1 MPKIKIIKENN
12 EDDESF
18 EKTVIVP
25 KEKKPRSEKQILAFK
40 TMLENKKKKSL
51 EAIPEPVVVEKKVVS
66 KKVAK
71 PIVAVVEEPEEEY
84 EEEPEEEVKPLKK
97 KRGRPNLTA
106 EKIEL
111 KETLREQELKRQLE
125 KLENKIEMTAK
136 KQAKKQVLQK
146 IKTKM
151 DEVDEGD
158 PYSSDTDDE
167 IQKILVKQKKPIVIV
182 NKIENQRR
190 KPRENDIPTAIFV

>member
-12 EDDESF
+12 DNDESL

-25 KEKKPRSEKQILAFK
+25 KEKKPRSEKQILAFQ
-40 TMLENKKKKSL
+40 TMLENKKKKTL
-51 EAIPEPVVVEKKVVS
+51 ETIPEPVVVEKKVVS

-71 PIVAVVEEPEEEY
+71 PIVAVDEEPEAEPEEEI
-84 EEEPEEEVKPLKK
+84 KPLKK

-125 KLENKIEMTAK
+125 KLENKIELTAK

-151 DEVDEGD
+151 DEVDNGD

-182 NKIENQRR
+182 NKIENPKR
-190 KPRENDIPTAIFV
+190 KPREIEMPTAMFV

>member
-1 MPKIKIIKENN
+1 
-12 EDDESF
+12 
-18 EKTVIVP
+18 
-25 KEKKPRSEKQILAFK
+25 
-40 TMLENKKKKSL
+40 MLENNKKKKL
-51 EAIPEPVVVEKKVVS
+51 EAIAESVVVAS

-71 PIVAVVEEPEEEY
+71 PAVVVVEQPEEVNDEEPA
-84 EEEPEEEVKPLKK
+84 EPEHDVKPLKK
-97 KRGRPNLTA
+97 KRGRPNLTP

-111 KETLREQELKRQLE
+111 KETLREQELKKQLA

-136 KQAKKQVLQK
+136 KQAKKQVLEK

-151 DEVDEGD
+151 DEDDNGD

-182 NKIENQRR
+182 NKIENPKRKQR
-190 KPRENDIPTAIFV
+190 EIELPTAMFV

>member
-1 MPKIKIIKENN
+1 MPKIKIVKENN
-12 EDDESF
+12 EDDESL

-25 KEKKPRSEKQILAFK
+25 KEKKPRSEKQKLAFQ
-40 TMLENKKKKSL
+40 TMIENKKKKSL
-51 EAIPEPVVVEKKVVS
+51 ETIPEPVVVEKKVVS

-71 PIVAVVEEPEEEY
+71 TIVAVEEPEEEY
-84 EEEPEEEVKPLKK
+84 EEEPEEEVKTLKK

-182 NKIENQRR
+182 NKIENPKR
-190 KPRENDIPTAIFV
+190 KPREDGMPTAMFV